1 MRRGQYREGVKA
13 GGNRTGIKTG
23 VKGKERGS
31 QKKANTYR
39 GSQRGDINIQG
50 LIGEGITIKRGS
62 QRTANNIYS
71 GNHREE

>member
-39 GSQRGDINIQG
+39 GSQRGDNNIQG
-50 LIGEGITIKRGS
+50 LIERGKQ
-62 QRTANNIYS
+62 QRGA
-71 GNHREE
+71 HRERLTTYIQVITERG